1 MNATGNDTAN
11 RRIRTAAVTLSLL
24 AAIVAGYLG
33 VVSWRMHGTPWGCG
47 AGSGCADVLRS
58 RWSNVAGIPA
68 GLFAALAYLALA
80 GLTWRSAR
88 KPGGWRTKGIVIVA
102 SLVMSTAI
110 YFILLQ
116 VAVIQVLCGWCLFDH
131 ALGLLAALT
140 AFIVA
145 RRQTPR
151 LTPAVMKKSRLDDPL
166 AEYDAPQSEPLSQPR
181 GRRASALP
189 GLLTGVAISMG
200 FVITQHFTGRTP
212 DIARIESGPEAEGE
226 GGDLKLTLK
235 NGEAAIRLSSS
246 PVLGSPQASR
256 RLVLMY
262 DYCCPHCRE
271 AHAVIRRLQPLAKN
285 DWQVVFVPA
294 PLNRDCNSAIEET
307 EERFRDACEL
317 ARLSLAVWKLRPDDW
332 PAFDD
337 WLFEPEL
344 PRPLAEAKVHAAA
357 LYGELEVAESL
368 LDPAINQ
375 AIQSNVAAWIASGS
389 QVLPVILSP
398 GVSGI
403 AGRTESEDELKSV
416 LTREFGFPKPK

>member
-1 MNATGNDTAN
+1 MSAPGNDTAN

-24 AAIVAGYLG
+24 AAAVAGYLG
-33 VVSWRMHGTPWGCG
+33 IVSWRMHGTPWGCG

-58 RWSNVAGIPA
+58 RWSNVAGIPV
-68 GLFAALAYLALA
+68 GLFAALTYLALA
-80 GLTWRSAR
+80 GLTWRSAW
-88 KPGGWRTKGIVIVA
+88 KPGGCGTNGIVVVA

-116 VAVIQVLCGWCLFDH
+116 AAVIQALCGWCLFDH

-151 LTPAVMKKSRLDDPL
+151 LTPAVEKKSRLDDPL
-166 AEYDAPQSEPLSQPR
+166 SEYDAPNDKQASQPR
-181 GRRASALP
+181 GRRVSALP
-189 GLLTGVAISMG
+189 GLLAGVAISMG
-200 FVITQHFTGRTP
+200 FVITQHFTGRMP
-212 DIARIESGPEAEGE
+212 EVARIESGPAAEGE
-226 GGDLKLTLK
+226 GGDLKLVLK
-235 NGEAAIRLSSS
+235 QGEAAIRLSLL

-271 AHAVIRRLQPLAKN
+271 AHAVIRRLQPLSNN

-332 PAFDD
+332 PDFDD

-344 PRPLAEAKVHAAA
+344 PRPLAEAKSHAAA
-357 LYGELEVAESL
+357 LYGELAVAEAL
-368 LDPAINQ
+368 LDPVINQ
-375 AIQSNVAAWIASGS
+375 VIQSNVAAWIASGS

-403 AGRTESEDELKSV
+403 AGRTESDEELKSV
-416 LTREFGFPKPK
+416 LTREFGFPKPE